1 MRPGCGIRTAR
12 LYSPAGHG
20 QRTESTGL
28 AAVGDPKGYYDAL
41 GVERTA
47 SAEDV
52 KAAFRQRAK
61 LLHPD
66 GNGAVGDEEAFRLL
80 REAYEALRYP
90 HDRLRYDADAL
101 AGERRQA
108 AEPPE
113 PAADASPDPST
124 WPDLEWL
131 ESSLRWLGP
140 QALPVAIPI
149 LAMALL
155 VAIGLLGVAWS
166 RVEGRDRA
174 IAELSQ
180 RMETTRATVSSD
192 TGRGADGYPMPQVF
206 QGGFGFPPG
215 SADLDPATRASLDA
229 VAGGLRRAIGGL
241 PSGRAWL
248 VSVES
253 GLASAADRRGLLVA
267 DWELAVSRLRV
278 TAEYLVGQGI
288 PAERLIV
295 RFHAGAPAPPASA
308 SGSHDVALKLVCCL
322 AAKPG

>member
-1 MRPGCGIRTAR
+1 MGSERRAPAWLRSATPRDITTRSAWSARRPPRTSR
-12 LYSPAGHG
+12 LPSGSAPSCSIPTA
-20 QRTESTGL
+20 T
-28 AAVGDPKGYYDAL
+28 AL
-41 GVERTA
+41 
-47 SAEDV
+47 
-52 KAAFRQRAK
+52 
-61 LLHPD
+61 
-66 GNGAVGDEEAFRLL
+66 VGDEEAFRLL
-80 REAYEALRYP
+80 REAYEALRDP

-101 AGERRQA
+101 AGERRRT

-113 PAADASPDPST
+113 PAAEAAADPSP

-149 LAMALL
+149 LALALL
-155 VAIGLLGVAWS
+155 VAVGLLGVAWS

-174 IAELSQ
+174 IAELSR
-180 RMETTRATVSSD
+180 RMETTRAAASPD
-192 TGRGADGYPMPQVF
+192 GARGGDGYPMPQVF
-206 QGGFGFPPG
+206 QGAFGFPPG
-215 SADLDPATRASLDA
+215 SAELDPATRASLDA

-253 GLASAADRRGLLVA
+253 GLARAADRRGLLVD
-267 DWELAVSRLRV
+267 DWELAMSRLRV

-288 PAERLIV
+288 PAERLVV

-308 SGSHDVALKLVCCL
+308 SGLHDVALKLVCCL